1 MLVNHNIIDNLCKD
15 AGESRTQKALRYK
28 EQERVK
34 IKKYEYENPM
44 NFEISAEVEGSDI
57 YDTYILVK
65 NGEIENITCDCPD
78 YYNYYGVCKHTL
90 ATVLKFSEYSEN
102 ERKNKE
108 LTKVKKKKEY
118 INLLILYY
126 SSILSPSTILIL
138 VAIPLSILYPKL
150 SGIIALI
157 SLNGVTTL

>member
-1 MLVNHNIIDNLCKD
+1 MIINHNIIDNLCKD

-90 ATVLKFSEYSEN
+90 ATVLKFLEYSEN
-102 ERKNKE
+102 ERKNK
-108 LTKVKKKKEY
+108 
-118 INLLILYY
+118 
-126 SSILSPSTILIL
+126 
-138 VAIPLSILYPKL
+138 
-150 SGIIALI
+150 
-157 SLNGVTTL
+157 